1 MKSVVICEKKNQAD
15 KLREALGNRYGEII
29 PLSGHILT
37 LKEPEDIRP
46 EWQRWGFDVLWP
58 GHLYPTKIG
67 GKKKDEIDYYTKLLN
82 RVKSALVGAD
92 QVIIA
97 TDCDREGQVIGQ
109 EVLEYLK
116 WNGKTLRALFNA
128 LDKKSLE
135 EAFANAIPNERQQKL
150 FEAGQARQQCDQ
162 VANLSRTRAASKAF
176 IPPGSRG
183 VVGIGRV
190 KSPTMAII
198 CQREQ
203 EIIDFKPH
211 AYYEVLADVQA
222 GEKVPFRCSGLPKGT
237 EEEAPED
244 DEDDDTA
251 GEESLEAVA
260 PLAGKIM
267 DKAVADGLAAS
278 VSGTSPRIVVIS
290 AKKSKAPP
298 SLYDLSALQAAASA
312 AYGWSGDKTLEI
324 AQSLYSQYEV
334 TTYPRSDVK
343 WLPESETAEI
353 PQLVKALLRIPRYE
367 KAAPLLQSPI
377 IRKGKQGHFYDG
389 GTKDESHYAIVP
401 NGSVAD
407 KIPEIVANLPDDP
420 AKLFDLIARRYM
432 AALAPDYQYRK
443 TDAHFEHPWAPPGKS
458 EIRWKFSASGA
469 IPVSQ
474 GWRSI
479 IGGGAKEDG
488 DLPPMENGKPLP
500 VVGSKTETKSTKA
513 PARFTD
519 GSIITMMKQA
529 WRMIPEDDKVRRA
542 RLKDAKGIGT
552 SATRGAVIAGLV
564 QQGLITRVG
573 KQLKPSPNG
582 MTLWRLLKEACPLVM
597 DPVRTAIWETMF
609 DAILRGEM
617 KMQDAIDR
625 VVGETSKDIE
635 SIRAAAEKM
644 GGNASFGKAAK
655 PSEKALA
662 FAQRVAEY
670 CGKPLPANAP
680 KDASVVMKFIDEN
693 APKDAEGKLVPL
705 PPSAKSV
712 EYAKSL
718 AARMNTTVPD
728 DVLKSGP
735 LMRAWIDEAM
745 KKAPP
750 LPPSEKA
757 LQLAEA
763 LAESDG
769 TPIPADVRT
778 SFDACKKYIDKMREK
793 GVRPKMAGRNKP
805 TEKQLAFAR
814 SIAERTG
821 KPLPPDAE
829 TSFDACKAFIDANNE
844 GGGGG
849 GGGKPT
855 EKALSYARSLAEGA
869 GKKLPAEVEQ
879 SAAACRKFIDE
890 MKGSGGGNSSAKG
903 GGKSASSGTG
913 KPTDGQIKY
922 AEMLAKERGIKV
934 PADALKTFAA
944 CKAFIDKTKNM
955 TAVG

>member
-1 MKSVVICEKKNQAD
+1 MKSVVICEKKTQAD

-37 LKEPEDIRP
+37 LKEPEDIRS
-46 EWQRWGFDVLWP
+46 EWERWGFDVLWP

-67 GKKKDEIDYYTKLLN
+67 GIDKKQVDFHTSILS
-82 RVKSALVGAD
+82 RIKSALAGAD

-203 EIIDFKPH
+203 EIIDFKPQ

-222 GEKVPFRCSGLPKGT
+222 GEKVPFRCSGLPKGA

-244 DEDDDTA
+244 DEDDDAA
-251 GEESLEAVA
+251 GEESLEAVT

-278 VSGTSPRIVVIS
+278 VNGTSPRIVVIS

-298 SLYDLSALQAAASA
+298 SLYDLSALQAAASS
-312 AYGWSGDKTLEI
+312 AYGWSADKTQEI
-324 AQSLYSQYEV
+324 AQLLYSEYEV

-343 WLPESETAEI
+343 WLPESEAAEI
-353 PQLVKALLRIPRYE
+353 PQLVTALLRIPRYE
-367 KAAPLLQSPI
+367 KVAPLLENPI

-407 KIPEIVANLPDDP
+407 KIPEIVANLPEDP

-443 TDAHFEHPWAPPGKS
+443 TDAHFEHPWAPPGKP

-529 WRMIPEDDKVRRA
+529 WRMIPEEDKARRA
-542 RLKDAKGIGT
+542 RLKEAKGIGT
-552 SATRGAVIAGLV
+552 SATRGSVIAGLV
-564 QQGLITRVG
+564 KQGLITRSG

-582 MTLWRLLKEACPLVM
+582 MTLWRLLKDACPLVM
-597 DPVRTAIWETMF
+597 DPVRTAMWETMF

-625 VVGETSKDIE
+625 VVGETAKDID

-644 GGNASFGKAAK
+644 GGKASFGKVQK
-655 PSEKALA
+655 PSDKALA
-662 FAQRVAEY
+662 YAERLAKH
-670 CGKPLPANAP
+670 CGKTLPANAA
-680 KDASVVMKFIDEN
+680 KDASIVMKFIDEN
-693 APKDAEGKLVPL
+693 APKDAEGKILPL
-705 PPSAKSV
+705 PPSA
-712 EYAKSL
+712 EALAYAQKIAANRGETIPPEVL
-718 AARMNTTVPD
+718 A
-728 DVLKSGP
+728 SSP
-735 LMRAWIDEAM
+735 LLRAWIDNAS
-745 KKAPP
+745 AST
-750 LPPSEKA
+750 PPSEAA
-757 LQLAEA
+757 LRLAEGFA
-763 LAESDG
+763 AADG
-769 TPIPADVRT
+769 KPFPDNVRT
-778 SFDACKKYIDKMREK
+778 SMVACSKYIDTMKKK
-793 GVRPKMAGRNKP
+793 GIKPKMSGGGNKP
-805 TEKQLAFAR
+805 TENQLKYAR
-814 SIAERTG
+814 SISERTG
-821 KPLPPDAE
+821 KALPPEAE
-829 TSFDACKAFIDANNE
+829 TSFDACKAFIDANSDD
-844 GGGGG
+844 
-849 GGGKPT
+849 KPT
-855 EKALSYARSLAEGA
+855 ENQLKYARSLAEGA
-869 GKKLPAEVEQ
+869 GKALPPEVEK
-879 SAAACRKFIDE
+879 SGAACRKYIDQ
-890 MKGSGGGNSSAKG
+890 MKGSGGKPAG
-903 GGKSASSGTG
+903 GSGS
-913 KPTDGQIKY
+913 KPNAPSEGQIKY
-922 AEMLAKERGIKV
+922 AEILAKERKIKI
-934 PADALKTFAA
+934 PPEALKTAAA
-944 CKAFIDKTKNM
+944 CKAFIDKTKSM
-955 TAVG
+955 AAAK